1 MKNIIYDAQY
11 GKVEFN
17 EGFWT
22 GKKELIIDGIKLT
35 KVSKNQYS
43 YVNGDIDTVVLIKGN
58 YISGSELLIGDY
70 KIQLTEK
77 TKWWEFVIAFLPV
90 IFIMIW
96 GNSTALCSIF
106 PLVGGAMGGF
116 ISGIVSVFGLLF
128 IKGTK
133 SKLMKVLIAIGAFVV
148 TVLFCYLV
156 AVVLISMMQ
165 AIQ

>member
-43 YVNGDIDTVVLIKGN
+43 YVNDDIDTVVLVKGN

-90 IFIMIW
+90 SVLANR
-96 GNSTALCSIF
+96 GTLPKVPPNTA
-106 PLVGGAMGGF
+106 P
-116 ISGIVSVFGLLF
+116 
-128 IKGTK
+128 
-133 SKLMKVLIAIGAFVV
+133 VV
-148 TVLFCYLV
+148 
-156 AVVLISMMQ
+156 A
-165 AIQ
+165 